1 MTHPTRAT
9 LRALAALFWRDW
21 LDARAAPWAGVARA
35 VSLVLAVGS
44 THLVARAVLGAPLT
58 DALPGGYFAWLL
70 TGLLFADI
78 AHALVSGAAE
88 RLRALQL
95 QGGLEVDLQGPI
107 RGATYLL
114 GLSLFPLAAALSRAV
129 IVLTVAVWALG
140 LNLNVTWLGAA
151 QLALGLAALWPLG
164 GVAAS
169 VTLVVQRA
177 DPVGRV
183 VAAAAMLGSGVAY
196 PRDVLP
202 GWALALADALPTTL
216 ALDALR
222 AGLLGGALG
231 GHALFALGV
240 GLLVGTPL
248 SFWCAARA
256 EAWARRHGRL
266 SAD

>member
-1 MTHPTRAT
+1 MTLFARA
-9 LRALAALFWRDW
+9 RALTALFWRDW
-21 LDARAAPWAGVARA
+21 LEARATPWAGVSRA
-35 VSLVLAVGS
+35 LSLVLAVGS
-44 THLVARAVLGAPLT
+44 THLVARAVLGAPRT

-70 TGLLFADI
+70 TGLLFADV

-95 QGGLEVDLQGPI
+95 QGGLEVDLQGPV

-114 GLSLFPLAAALSRAV
+114 GLSLFPLAAALTRAAV
-129 IVLTVAVWALG
+129 VLGVAAGGLG
-140 LNLNVTWLGAA
+140 LTLDVTWTGAA

-164 GVAAS
+164 IVAAS

-177 DPVGRV
+177 DPVGRL
-183 VAAAAMLGSGVAY
+183 VAAAAMLGSGIAY
-196 PRDVLP
+196 PREVLP
-202 GWALALADALPTTL
+202 GWALAVADALPTTP

-222 AGLLGGALG
+222 AGLLGGVLSER
-231 GHALFALGV
+231 ALFALSMGV
-240 GLLVGTPL
+240 VVGAPL
-248 SFWCAARA
+248 SVWCAAHA

>member
-1 MTHPTRAT
+1 MRRA
-9 LRALAALFWRDW
+9 LRARARALAALFWRDW
-21 LDARAAPWAGVARA
+21 LEARAAPWSGLSRA

-44 THLVARAVLGAPLT
+44 THLVAQAVLGAPRT

-95 QGGLEVDLQGPI
+95 QGGLEVDLQGPV
-107 RGATYLL
+107 RGATYVV
-114 GLSLFPLAAALSRAV
+114 GLSLFPVVSALARAGVVLAVAAG
-129 IVLTVAVWALG
+129 ALG
-140 LNLNVTWLGAA
+140 LRLDVTWLGAA

-164 GVAAS
+164 LVAAS
-169 VTLVVQRA
+169 VTLIVQRA
-177 DPVGRV
+177 DPVGRL

-196 PRDVLP
+196 PREVLP
-202 GWALALADALPTTL
+202 GWAVTASNALPTTP

-222 AGLLGGALG
+222 AGLLGGALSAPAMI
-231 GHALFALGV
+231 ALCAGLALG
-240 GLLVGTPL
+240 GPL
-248 SFWCAARA
+248 SVACVAQA